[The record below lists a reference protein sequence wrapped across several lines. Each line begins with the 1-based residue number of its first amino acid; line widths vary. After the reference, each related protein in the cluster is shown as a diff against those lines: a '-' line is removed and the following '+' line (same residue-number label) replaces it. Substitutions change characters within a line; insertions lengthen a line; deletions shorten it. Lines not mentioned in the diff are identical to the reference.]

1 MLLEHCSNRAQN
13 LAAVKWAAVEIKMTQ
28 KMSRAFQVWESR
40 MILCM
45 EIQQLMKLNPMIVV
59 KQIESTRK
67 TRSMFFL
74 EHGRR
79 KSKDLKANLRPDLL
93 VDRGWR
99 PLFKAASYF
108 PFLRPC
114 L

>member
-67 TRSMFFL
+67 NRSMFFL

-79 KSKDLKANLRPDLL
+79 KSKDLEANLRPDLL
-93 VDRGWR
+93 VD
-99 PLFKAASYF
+99 
-108 PFLRPC
+108 
-114 L
+114 